1 MEKRHK
7 PDIDTVREVLRE
19 EEDRVREEPPRE
31 EAPAEDSSADEQEDD
46 AGS

>member
-1 MEKRHK
+1 MERRHK

-19 EEDRVREEPPRE
+19 EADRVSDEPPRE
-31 EAPAEDSSADEQEDD
+31 EAPADDPSEDEQEDD